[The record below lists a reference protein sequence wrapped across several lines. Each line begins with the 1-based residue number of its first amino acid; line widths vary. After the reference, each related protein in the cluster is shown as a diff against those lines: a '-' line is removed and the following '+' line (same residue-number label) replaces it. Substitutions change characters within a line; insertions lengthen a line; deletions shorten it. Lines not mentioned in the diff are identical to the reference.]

1 MKEPSKW
8 VIIKREENILT
19 LMPDKILIN
28 FIYDRYYSY
37 YKDSAVRKYIQ
48 EEFIPVAF
56 TQEEIDMIL
65 PTQLEDV
72 IDKVYIQSIE
82 ELSNISRAERI
93 RKITPY
99 AYSNKAS
106 GYSGFSKKEKH
117 LEENGYY

>member
-28 FIYDRYYSY
+28 FMYDRYYSY
-37 YKDSAVRKYIQ
+37 YKESAVRKYIQ

-72 IDKVYIQSIE
+72 IDKVYIQ
-82 ELSNISRAERI
+82 
-93 RKITPY
+93 
-99 AYSNKAS
+99 
-106 GYSGFSKKEKH
+106 
-117 LEENGYY
+117 